1 MKILSA
7 ILLLAFSTSVF
18 AADLP
23 KTPSPEGAKVYFI
36 GLKDG
41 KTVKQELTVRFGLKG
56 MGIAP
61 AGIDLP
67 GTGHHHLLID
77 VDKMPNLNMPLAAS
91 ENIVH
96 FGKGQTETVLN
107 LSPGKHTL
115 QLVFADKIHLPHDPP
130 VMSEKITI
138 HVK

>member
-7 ILLLAFSTSVF
+7 FLLLFFSSSLF
-18 AADLP
+18 AVDLP
-23 KTPSPEGAKVYFI
+23 KTPSPDGAKVYII

-41 KTVKQELTVRFGLKG
+41 KTVKKNVTVRFGLKG

-67 GTGHHHLLID
+67 DTGHHHLLID
-77 VDKMPNLNMPLAAS
+77 VDKLPDFNMPLVAS

-96 FGKGQTETVLN
+96 FGKGQTETQLN

-115 QLVFADKIHLPHDPP
+115 QLVFADKIHLPHNPP
-130 VMSEKITI
+130 VVSEKITVT
-138 HVK
+138 VK

>member
-7 ILLLAFSTSVF
+7 ILILALSTSVF

-23 KTPSPEGAKVYFI
+23 KTPSPKGAKVYFI

-41 KTVKQELTVRFGLKG
+41 KTVKQKFTVRFGLKG

-67 GTGHHHLLID
+67 DTGHHHLLINMEELPD
-77 VDKMPNLNMPLAAS
+77 LDAPMPAS
-91 ENIVH
+91 ENLVH
-96 FGKGQTETVLN
+96 FGKGQTETVLE
-107 LSPGKHTL
+107 LPRGKHTL
-115 QLVFADKIHLPHDPP
+115 QLVLGDKVHMPHDPP
-130 VMSEKITI
+130 VMSDKITI

>member
-23 KTPSPEGAKVYFI
+23 KTPSTEGAKVYFI

-41 KTVKQELTVRFGLKG
+41 KTVKQQLTVRFGLKG

-96 FGKGQTETVLN
+96 FGKGQTETVLK

>member
-1 MKILSA
+1 MKLLIA
-7 ILLLAFSTSVF
+7 ILLLAFSSNLF

-23 KTPSPEGAKVYFI
+23 KTPSPKGAKVYFI

-41 KTVKQELTVRFGLKG
+41 KTVKQKFTVRFGLKG

-67 GTGHHHLLID
+67 DTGHHHLLIN
-77 VDKMPNLNMPLAAS
+77 VDKMPDFNMPLAAS

-96 FGKGQTETVLN
+96 FGKGQTETVLE
-107 LSPGKHTL
+107 LAPGKHTL

-130 VMSEKITI
+130 VVSDKVTI